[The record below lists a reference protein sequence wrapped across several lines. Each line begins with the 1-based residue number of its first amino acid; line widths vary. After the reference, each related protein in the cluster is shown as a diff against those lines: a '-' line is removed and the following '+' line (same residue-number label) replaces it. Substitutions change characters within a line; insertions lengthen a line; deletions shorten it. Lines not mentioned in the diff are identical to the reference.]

1 MAEGQDRR
9 RGGVSPSYDPL
20 STDIIRSSVDSR
32 VPGGVLVVDPN
43 VRFGLLLKGFLET
56 RGWGAS
62 GSQMAGTLRDWH
74 RLRPDVVVTELD
86 GEDLDGFESSR
97 RCGAA
102 IPTCLWSL
110 CTRLAGAANWSPAD
124 RRALGV
130 EAVLVRPLQ
139 FVHLHSTLEAVLAA
153 EPLAPLDESPVST
166 GEDPAGSCL
175 LHHQSRRGQPKVD
188 SAR

>member
-9 RGGVSPSYDPL
+9 RGGGSPSYDPL
-20 STDIIRSSVDSR
+20 ATDIIRPSADFTSR
-32 VPGGVLVVDPN
+32 ARVLVVDPN

-56 RGWGAS
+56 RGWGALWVS
-62 GSQMAGTLRDWH
+62 DGRKALRDWH

-86 GEDLDGFESSR
+86 GEDLDGFEFVAAVR
-97 RCGAA
+97 RRS
-102 IPTCLWSL
+102 PNLPVVV

-139 FVHLHSTLEAVLAA
+139 FIQLHSVLEAVLAA
-153 EPLAPLDESPVST
+153 
-166 GEDPAGSCL
+166 
-175 LHHQSRRGQPKVD
+175 
-188 SAR
+188 